1 MTDISFNMTDYRLSA
16 GFARRVRIVNH
27 HSTMLNN
34 KCGVIVGKDIP
45 SYWNWRIWLEREQVT
60 VVVHQAN
67 IIPVED
73 QAFSF
78 ADVFAIHWKI
88 AIHNIAVKI
97 QAGLR
102 R

>member
-1 MTDISFNMTDYRLSA
+1 MKPPNFTMTNYGLTPGM
-16 GFARRVRIVNH
+16 ARKVRIVNH
-27 HSTMLNN
+27 HYALLNG
-34 KCGVIVGKDIP
+34 KCGFIIGKDIP
-45 SYWNWRIWLEREQVT
+45 SYYNWKIWLNKEQVT
-60 VVVHQAN
+60 VIVHQSN
-67 IIPVED
+67 IIPVEE

-88 AIHNIAVKI
+88 AIHNIAVRI